1 MRFITPLLISSIL
14 LTGSLF
20 GDTVEQDSSNIS
32 ENYLSE
38 AEVNAYLKAIVVEDF
53 DFHRATFSEALEKL
67 DEVVAPFGL
76 QILFRQYGERN
87 TTVSLKTRNLSLSKN
102 LTYLCQQAGYDWW
115 IEEGIV
121 VVAAPGSNDAL
132 VTEIIPL
139 RSTTAS
145 RLVTIQS
152 LQN

>member
-14 LTGSLF
+14 LAGSLF
-20 GDTVEQDSSNIS
+20 GDTVEQDSSNLS
-32 ENYLSE
+32 ENFLSE

-102 LTYLCQQAGYDWW
+102 LTYLCQILTQTQIA
-115 IEEGIV
+115 
-121 VVAAPGSNDAL
+121 
-132 VTEIIPL
+132 
-139 RSTTAS
+139 RF
-145 RLVTIQS
+145 
-152 LQN
+152 